1 MAREA
6 DTFTPGE
13 VARALGLTEF
23 TVLSLLTSGQ
33 LEGHQDD
40 QARWWIPASA
50 VDAAIMRRSAS
61 TDAPP
66 DPSVE
71 ETVAMPPISPT
82 GGADTPATDTPATET
97 PATETPATETPA
109 TDTPATDTPAGEET
123 IQFEAVDG
131 PVQRTSPTDDD
142 GQATSESG
150 WTTTDQAARSL
161 GVSPR
166 TVRRFIDRG
175 QLEGRKVT
183 EGIVETWEVS
193 IDSLYALRDK
203 RISEGQVR
211 RNVPRKSVESQGAA
225 DTTDYIRD
233 LTDRLLRISAEAAEL
248 RTRLELTFKT
258 ESTLQEERDRL
269 RQDWER
275 ERQERQEAQQE
286 AQRLREELVA
296 ERSKGFWQRLFG
308 G

>member
-1 MAREA
+1 MQW
-6 DTFTPGE
+6 TP
-13 VARALGLTEF
+13 
-23 TVLSLLTSGQ
+23 
-33 LEGHQDD
+33 
-40 QARWWIPASA
+40 
-50 VDAAIMRRSAS
+50 
-61 TDAPP
+61 
-66 DPSVE
+66 
-71 ETVAMPPISPT
+71 
-82 GGADTPATDTPATET
+82 
-97 PATETPATETPA
+97 
-109 TDTPATDTPAGEET
+109 
-123 IQFEAVDG
+123 
-131 PVQRTSPTDDD
+131 PTDDD

-175 QLEGRKVT
+175 ELEGRKVT
-183 EGIVETWEVS
+183 EGIVEAWEVS

-203 RISEGQVR
+203 RISQGQVR
-211 RNVPRKSVESQGAA
+211 RNVSRKSVESQGAA
-225 DTTDYIRD
+225 DTADYIRD
-233 LTDRLLRISAEAAEL
+233 LTDRLLRLSAEAAEL
-248 RTRLELTFKT
+248 RTRLELTFKA

-275 ERQERQEAQQE
+275 ERQERQEAQEE

>member
-33 LEGHQDD
+33 LEGHQDE

-50 VDAAIMRRSAS
+50 IDDAIMRRSAS
-61 TDAPP
+61 SDVQP

-82 GGADTPATDTPATET
+82 GSADTPATDTPAS
-97 PATETPATETPA
+97 
-109 TDTPATDTPAGEET
+109 EET
-123 IQFEAVDG
+123 IQFEADAEADDG
-131 PVQRTSPTDDD
+131 SVQWTPPTDDD

-175 QLEGRKVT
+175 ELEGRKVT
-183 EGIVETWEVS
+183 EGIVEAWEVS

-211 RNVPRKSVESQGAA
+211 RNVPRKSIESQGAA

-233 LTDRLLRISAEAAEL
+233 LTDRLLRLSSEAAEL
-248 RTRLELTFKT
+248 RTRLELTFKA

-275 ERQERQEAQQE
+275 ERQERQEAQEE

-308 G
+308 S

>member
-33 LEGHQDD
+33 LEGHQDE

-50 VDAAIMRRSAS
+50 IDDAIMRRSAS
-61 TDAPP
+61 TDAQP
-66 DPSVE
+66 DSSLD
-71 ETVAMPPISPT
+71 ETTAMPPVSPR
-82 GGADTPATDTPATET
+82 GSADTPATDTPAS
-97 PATETPATETPA
+97 
-109 TDTPATDTPAGEET
+109 EET
-123 IQFEAVDG
+123 IQFEADAG
-131 PVQRTSPTDDD
+131 PVQWTPSTDDD
-142 GQATSESG
+142 GQSTSESG

-183 EGIVETWEVS
+183 EGIVEAWEVS

-203 RISEGQVR
+203 RISEGHAR

-248 RTRLELTFKT
+248 RTRLELTFKA

-275 ERQERQEAQQE
+275 ERQERQEAQEE

>member
-71 ETVAMPPISPT
+71 ETTAMPPISPS
-82 GGADTPATDTPATET
+82 GSADTPATDTPATET
-97 PATETPATETPA
+97 PAMETPA
-109 TDTPATDTPAGEET
+109 TDPPAGEET
-123 IQFEAVDG
+123 IQFEAEAS
-131 PVQRTSPTDDD
+131 PAQWTPPTDDD

-211 RNVPRKSVESQGAA
+211 RNVPRKSVESQGTA

-275 ERQERQEAQQE
+275 ERQERQEAQEE

>member
-82 GGADTPATDTPATET
+82 GGADTPATDTSATET
-97 PATETPATETPA
+97 P
-109 TDTPATDTPAGEET
+109 DTDTPAGEET
-123 IQFEAVDG
+123 IQFEAVAG
-131 PVQRTSPTDDD
+131 PVQRTPPTDGD

-248 RTRLELTFKT
+248 RTRLELTFKA

-275 ERQERQEAQQE
+275 ERQERQEAQEE

>member
-71 ETVAMPPISPT
+71 ETTAMPPVSPS
-82 GGADTPATDTPATET
+82 GGADTPATDTPDTEI
-97 PATETPATETPA
+97 PA
-109 TDTPATDTPAGEET
+109 TDPPAGEET
-123 IQFEAVDG
+123 IQFEAVAG
-131 PVQRTSPTDDD
+131 PVQRTPPTDDD

-211 RNVPRKSVESQGAA
+211 RNVPRKSTEGQSSS
-225 DTTDYIRD
+225 DNDMDYVRE
-233 LTDRLLRISAEAAEL
+233 LTDRLLRISSEAAEL
-248 RTRLELTFKT
+248 RTRLELTFKA

-275 ERQERQEAQQE
+275 ERQERQEAQEE

>member
-33 LEGHQDD
+33 LEGHQDE

-50 VDAAIMRRSAS
+50 IDDAAMRRSAS

-71 ETVAMPPISPT
+71 ETVAMPTISPSAS
-82 GGADTPATDTPATET
+82 ADTPATDTH
-97 PATETPATETPA
+97 A
-109 TDTPATDTPAGEET
+109 TDTHATDTHATDTPAGEET
-123 IQFEAVDG
+123 IQFEADAG
-131 PVQRTSPTDDD
+131 PVRRTPPTDDD

-233 LTDRLLRISAEAAEL
+233 LTDRLLRISSEAAEL

-275 ERQERQEAQQE
+275 ERQERQEAQEE

>member
-61 TDAPP
+61 TDARP

-71 ETVAMPPISPT
+71 ETTAMPPISPS
-82 GGADTPATDTPATET
+82 GGAYTPATDTPDTEI
-97 PATETPATETPA
+97 PA
-109 TDTPATDTPAGEET
+109 TDPPAGEET
-123 IQFEAVDG
+123 IQFEAVAG
-131 PVQRTSPTDDD
+131 PVQRTPPTDDD
-142 GQATSESG
+142 GQSTSESG

-211 RNVPRKSVESQGAA
+211 RNVPRKTVDSQGAA

-275 ERQERQEAQQE
+275 ERQERQEAQEE